1 MKDYKEAEYIT
12 YKVRYPGMQNEMH
25 GNGTVEKVLV
35 KDGKKQYLVSEGNGG
50 QNMTYVNEQDIL
62 TLLNG

>member
-1 MKDYKEAEYIT
+1 MKDYKEGEYIT

>member
-1 MKDYKEAEYIT
+1 MKDYKEGEYIT
-12 YKVRYPGMQNEMH
+12 YKVRYSGMQNEMH